1 MALQVYIYGEKESG
15 FLDVADNSD
24 LTIEKVE
31 NPFDESFSI
40 GEISLPADFPWTEN
54 NRRLLQFNE
63 RVENRTGVLP
73 WWRCDVYDDGWPE
86 MVNAKFAI
94 LTKQGKWNY
103 LSGKFS
109 ASISGAQGLFGTSIR
124 GKRLRNLNM
133 GGTITWGNTS
143 TRDFATALMRDGAFP
158 EFNYIKFA
166 PLVIQNFYDKDAKTY
181 ADEFLA
187 LDQVNA
193 IVDNGTTWT
202 FNRPYPTDPTTPVP
216 ELSADYVNYLTVPF
230 FQLKFVIKQ
239 IFIENGFNV
248 TGDWINNPEFDDLYI
263 FNNYGV
269 ERYYQNDFRDLN
281 REIVPGNHLPDTTI
295 VDFLKATFNFLNLA
309 PYFTDLQN
317 VEIRYRQSALSNK
330 KIFSLNKLVTDTFE
344 STITDQ
350 DQNGYTLKYNWDSN
364 DQYQSEW
371 NKDISDKNLVA
382 TVATK
387 DQLTNINIARQ
398 LTLLDIALV
407 TSENLYYV
415 VADGTATPIV
425 WEVYAEALQDFKS
438 GNGDR
443 SVDLGASTL
452 CQYIEKDVDTELN
465 TRRNMLATGQQG
477 SYKSVKGF
485 NIINDFG
492 VRFFYIKN
500 IPNDLGNI
508 RPTTYNHNVSATNF
522 LRDNHSLAMGTKEGL
537 ETLHTAW
544 QGVLNGKET
553 IKTTILVDK
562 KSQSEME
569 KCNIYELM
577 NVQFL
582 PYKTNKK
589 IPMDGLLEV
598 ELWPI

>member
-1 MALQVYIYGEKESG
+1 
-15 FLDVADNSD
+15 
-24 LTIEKVE
+24 
-31 NPFDESFSI
+31 
-40 GEISLPADFPWTEN
+40 
-54 NRRLLQFNE
+54 
-63 RVENRTGVLP
+63 
-73 WWRCDVYDDGWPE
+73 
-86 MVNAKFAI
+86 
-94 LTKQGKWNY
+94 
-103 LSGKFS
+103 
-109 ASISGAQGLFGTSIR
+109 
-124 GKRLRNLNM
+124 M
-133 GGTITWGNTS
+133 GGTINWGNTS

-158 EFNYIKFA
+158 EYNYIKFA
-166 PLVIQNFYDKDAKTY
+166 PLAIQNFYDKDAKTY
-181 ADEFLA
+181 ADEFLV

-193 IVDNGTTWT
+193 MVDNGTTWS
-202 FNRPYPTDPTTPVP
+202 FDRPYPNDLLTPVP
-216 ELSADYVNYLTVPF
+216 ELDAMYVNYLTVPF

-239 IFIENGFNV
+239 IFAENGFNV
-248 TGDWINNPEFDDLYI
+248 TGTWFTDPAFDDLYI

-269 ERYYQNDFRDLN
+269 ERYYPNDYRDLN
-281 REIVPGNHLPDTTI
+281 REIAPGNHLPDLTI

-317 VEIRYRQSALSNK
+317 VEIRYRQSALNNK
-330 KIFSLNKLVTDTFE
+330 KIFSLNKLVTDSFE

-350 DQNGYTLKYNWDSN
+350 DQDGYTLKYNWDSN

-382 TVATK
+382 TVTSK
-387 DQLTNINIARQ
+387 DQLANINIARQ

-407 TSENLYYV
+407 SSENLYYV
-415 VADGTATPIV
+415 VADGTVTPIV

-452 CQYIEKDVDTELN
+452 CQYIQKDVESELN

-477 SYKSVKGF
+477 SYKSVRGYDVK
-485 NIINDFG
+485 NDFG
-492 VRFFYIKN
+492 VRFFYVKN
-500 IPNDLGNI
+500 VPNEHGNI
-508 RPTTYNHNVSATNF
+508 RPTTFNHNVSESNNMRETY
-522 LRDNHSLAMGTKEGL
+522 SLAMGTKNGL
-537 ETLHTAW
+537 ETLHTQW

-569 KCNIYELM
+569 RCNIYELM

>member
-1 MALQVYIYGEKESG
+1 MALQVYIYGTKESG
-15 FLDVADNSD
+15 FLDVDNNTD
-24 LTIEKVE
+24 LTIERVE

-54 NRRLLQFNE
+54 NRRLLQFSE
-63 RVENRTGVLP
+63 RVENRSGNMP
-73 WWRCDVYDDGWPE
+73 WWRCDVYDDGFPE
-86 MVNAKFAI
+86 MVNAKFSI

-103 LSGKFS
+103 LSGRFS

-124 GKRLRNLNM
+124 GKRLRDLNM

-143 TRDFATALMRDGAFP
+143 TRAFATALMREGAFP
-158 EFNYIKFA
+158 EYDYIKFA
-166 PLVIQNFYDKDAKTY
+166 PVVIQNFYDTDAKTY

-187 LDQVNA
+187 LDAVNA
-193 IVDNGTTWT
+193 ITDNGTTWS
-202 FNRPYPTDPTTPVP
+202 FDRPNPNFPGDPTA
-216 ELSADYVNYLTVPF
+216 ELNPAYVNYLTVPF
-230 FQLKFVIKQ
+230 FQLKYVIRQ
-239 IFIENGFNV
+239 IFKENGFNV
-248 TGDWINNPEFDDLYI
+248 QGDWINNTDFDDLYI

-269 ERYYQNDFRDLN
+269 ERYFENDFRDLN
-281 REIVPGNHLPDTTI
+281 REIVPGNHLPNLMI
-295 VDFLKATFNFLNLA
+295 VDFLKAAFNFLNLA

-317 VEIRYRQSALSNK
+317 VEIRYRQSALTNK
-330 KIFSLNKLVTDTFE
+330 KIFSLNKMITDSFE

-350 DQNGYTLKYNWDSN
+350 DQDGYALKFNWDSN
-364 DQYQSEW
+364 DQYQNEW

-382 TVATK
+382 TVTTK
-387 DQLTNINIARQ
+387 DQLASINIGRQ

-407 TSENLYYV
+407 SAENLYYV
-415 VADGTATPIV
+415 VADGTASPIV
-425 WEVYAEALQDFKS
+425 WEVYAEAMQDFKS

-452 CQYIEKDVDTELN
+452 CQYIEKDVESGLN
-465 TRRNMLATGQQG
+465 TRRDMLATAQTG
-477 SYKSVKGF
+477 SYKSVKGYDVK
-485 NIINDFG
+485 NDFG
-492 VRFFYIKN
+492 VRFFYIKKIAN
-500 IPNDLGNI
+500 EQGKI
-508 RPTTYNHNVSATNF
+508 RPTSYNHNVSPTNF
-522 LRDNHSLAMGTKEGL
+522 LRDGYSLAMGAKNGL
-537 ETLHTAW
+537 QDLHTQW
-544 QGVLNGKET
+544 QNVLNGKET
-553 IKTTILVDK
+553 IKTTIIIDK